1 MAGVVQYRL
10 VSLISLTTDNIM
22 GCNHMLVS
30 VTTSQA

>member
-10 VSLISLTTDNIM
+10 VSLISLTMDNM